1 MTDENQPTAVALELL
16 RDPLTALLGRIDSDE
31 FTTLQ
36 LIEVIPEDPPT
47 SEAYATALAL
57 WPRNERLGKMIVHGQ
72 VIPQLLR
79 ESGVV
84 EWAGFAHG
92 EEDAYAVPAWWRR
105 VQPATP

>member
-1 MTDENQPTAVALELL
+1 MPDENQPTELAMEIM
-16 RDPLTALLGRIDSDE
+16 RGPLTALLWRVDADE

-36 LIEVIPEDPPT
+36 LIDVIELDEDA
-47 SEAYATALAL
+47 ERAYAEALAL
-57 WPRNERLGKMIVHGQ
+57 WPHNERLGKMIVHGQ

-92 EEDAYAVPAWWRR
+92 EEDDYAVPAWWRQ
-105 VQPATP
+105 VEPVTP